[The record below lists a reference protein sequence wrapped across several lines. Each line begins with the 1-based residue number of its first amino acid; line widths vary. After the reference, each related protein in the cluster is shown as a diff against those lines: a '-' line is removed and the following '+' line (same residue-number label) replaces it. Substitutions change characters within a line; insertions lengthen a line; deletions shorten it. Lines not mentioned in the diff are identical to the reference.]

1 MDLENPLV
9 RREACPFGVDLVLG
23 MGLAGGFLWELNE
36 SYGGTFDRMSC
47 GIRSC
52 VTSVRVLR

>member
-23 MGLAGGFLWELNE
+23 MGLAGGFMGVEMSLTVLRGLNE
-36 SYGGTFDRMSC
+36 SYGGT
-47 GIRSC
+47 
-52 VTSVRVLR
+52 